1 MAVPARKTSKARKNK
16 RRSSVWK
23 LSTPNLVECPNC
35 HNLMKSHRVCAS
47 CGFYKGKAVLTVE
60 K

>member
-35 HNLMKSHRVCAS
+35 HNLMKSDRVCAS
-47 CGFYKGKAVLTVE
+47 CGFYKGKEVIDVD
-60 K
+60 